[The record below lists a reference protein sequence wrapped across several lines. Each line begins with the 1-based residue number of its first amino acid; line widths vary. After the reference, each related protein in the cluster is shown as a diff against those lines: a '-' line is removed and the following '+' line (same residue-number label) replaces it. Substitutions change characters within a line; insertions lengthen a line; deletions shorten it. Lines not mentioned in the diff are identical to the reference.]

1 MSELERDLR
10 ALATELRW
18 PETPALDVV
27 AVPRNRR
34 RRRLI
39 LTVALAL
46 VLAVA
51 VALAVP
57 GARGAILRIF
67 HLGGVRVARV
77 KTLPSAPPRPLDADL
92 GPLVPRSRAAAVLGV
107 PGTRLPNGR
116 LHLEGTVVSVVLPG
130 PLLLSEL
137 RTGPIPVLQKQLGSE
152 GTHVTWWSVLNGQP
166 ALWIAGPRHL
176 VRFPTAPA
184 RLAGNVLVWQSG
196 PITYRLE
203 GPRLTRDHALAVAR
217 GT

>member
-1 MSELERDLR
+1 MSDLERDLR
-10 ALATELRW
+10 ALAAELRW
-18 PETPALDVV
+18 PETPALDRR
-27 AVPRNRR
+27 AAPRRRR
-34 RRRLI
+34 RRRL
-39 LTVALAL
+39 LLAVALAV

-57 GARGAILRIF
+57 GARGAILRVF
-67 HLGGVRVARV
+67 HLGGVRLARV
-77 KTLPSAPPRPLDADL
+77 NTLPSAPTRPLDADL
-92 GPLVPRSRAAAVLGV
+92 GPRVTRPRAAAALGL
-107 PGTRLPNGR
+107 PAAKLPNGR
-116 LHLEGTVVSVVLPG
+116 LHLDGTVVSVVLPG

-137 RTGPIPVLQKQLGSE
+137 RTGPIPVLQKELGSD
-152 GTHVTWWSVLNGQP
+152 GAHVTWSVLNGQP
-166 ALWIAGPRHL
+166 ALWISGPRHL

-203 GPRLTRDHALAVAR
+203 GPGLTREHALAVAR